1 MAVQK
6 DEALVKAIAEVLV
19 DNPKEVKVTRTV
31 NERGVLITLDVHP
44 DDVAS
49 IIGTKG
55 RTISLIRQLLKIVGL
70 RNKSW
75 VSLKINQPDEK

>member
-1 MAVQK
+1 MAKQK

-19 DNPKEVKVTRTV
+19 ENPKNVKATRTV

-44 DDVAS
+44 DDIAT
-49 IIGTKG
+49 IIGKGG

-70 RNKSW
+70 RNQAW
-75 VSLKINQPDEK
+75 VSLKLVQPEK